1 MTAKPIYSRPYKRNP
16 ERYPLPLTAE
26 YRGFFFSL
34 QSKPIITIIHVAR
47 GVRLKA
53 PMVIIGAKSY
63 TTDAMVSPL
72 PTLTYAETH
81 LTP

>member
-1 MTAKPIYSRPYKRNP
+1 M
-16 ERYPLPLTAE
+16 
-26 YRGFFFSL
+26 
-34 QSKPIITIIHVAR
+34 ITIIHVAR

-63 TTDAMVSPL
+63 ITDAVVSSL
-72 PTLTYAETH
+72 PTLTYAETD